1 MSATF
6 RFSGPRHIGSFCF
19 GVGGLG
25 VLGGDIPATGLHG
38 PSIMYPG
45 ITLPAEANDEFM
57 YRVVTRPPALT
68 LFNYDDFGRVTAEG
82 PDGVH
87 PGVYELK
94 QNGAVVGQDAFYVM
108 IGTSGQAS
116 GNVALD
122 SAAASG
128 SLGSAPPASL
138 AGAVTLDGVAPTG
151 SMAPAGPSGIAG
163 GLQLD
168 DAAPSGTVQGYIE
181 PTAVFGPRVVAWDGS
196 WTPKKLV
203 PLDVAEVDDVGFSF
217 GKGLLPGEKV
227 LGYVCTAEARQGID
241 LNPTPLRMGLPGK
254 FGSDCMQ
261 RVSGL
266 LAVPDVTYLLRCIAT
281 LDSGRTL
288 LATAYL
294 KVVRKW

>member
-1 MSATF
+1 MSQTF
-6 RFSGPRHIGSFCF
+6 RFAGPRHNGAFTF

-25 VLGGDIPATGLHG
+25 VRGADIPSSGLNG
-38 PSIMYPG
+38 PAILFPG
-45 ITLPAEANDEFM
+45 LNLPTEANDEFM
-57 YRVVTRPPALT
+57 YRVITRPPLLT
-68 LFNYDDFGRVTAEG
+68 LFAYDDYGRVQAEG

-87 PGVYELK
+87 VGVYEGK
-94 QNGAVVGQDAFYVM
+94 KNGAIYGTNNFSVNIGATGQVA
-108 IGTSGQAS
+108 GT
-116 GNVALD
+116 
-122 SAAASG
+122 
-128 SLGSAPPASL
+128 
-138 AGAVTLDGVAPTG
+138 VTLDGVAPTG

-196 WTPKKLV
+196 WTPKKLA